1 MDLSLETFLLIG
13 FAMLFGG
20 GIAVVL
26 GLVFTK
32 KIASK
37 PKQHSDWLTRHQLE
51 TLEVIRKDGRSGIP
65 LWHTDINLTTIH
77 SLAKRGLV
85 DSRSHFDV
93 VITRA
98 GKARLRQPWPSVR
111 PTRNQEDVET
121 TPGEDQ

>member
-1 MDLSLETFLLIG
+1 MDVSLELFLLIG
-13 FAMLFGG
+13 FAILFGAG
-20 GIAVVL
+20 LAVVL
-26 GLVFTK
+26 GLASRK
-32 KIASK
+32 KITSK
-37 PKQHSDWLTRHQLE
+37 PKQHGDWLTRNQLE

-98 GKARLRQPWPSVR
+98 GKARLRQPWPSVQ
-111 PTRNQEDVET
+111 PTGDQEDVAT

>member
-1 MDLSLETFLLIG
+1 MDLSLELFLLIG
-13 FAMLFGG
+13 FAMLFGAG
-20 GIAVVL
+20 LAVVL
-26 GLVFTK
+26 RLGFKK
-32 KIASK
+32 KITPK
-37 PKQHSDWLTRHQLE
+37 PKQHADWLTRNQLE
-51 TLEVIRKDGRSGIP
+51 TLEVIRKDGRLGIP